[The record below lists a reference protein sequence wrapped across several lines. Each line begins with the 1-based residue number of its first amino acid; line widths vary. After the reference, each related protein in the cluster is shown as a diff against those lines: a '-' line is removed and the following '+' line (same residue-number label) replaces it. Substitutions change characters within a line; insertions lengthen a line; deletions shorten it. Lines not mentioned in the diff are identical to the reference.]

1 MFLSLILLL
10 LLYVLIV
17 LSDRVPVELMLLG
30 LISLSLAQCARWIS
44 EICVDSSLFGS
55 DRFYLCTER
64 DYGVHENVVF
74 KSSFSSNN
82 ETQISPQGLNT
93 HSSHQCGEVNHFQSS
108 NFQRIYKRF
117 AVTNFNS
124 VVLRVV
130 NHLFLMR
137 DLNSY
142 IDSCLFLG

>member
-10 LLYVLIV
+10 LLYVLTV

-44 EICVDSSLFGS
+44 EICVDSSLFGG

-64 DYGVHENVVF
+64 DYGVHENVIF
-74 KSSFSSNN
+74 KSSFSLNN
-82 ETQISPQGLNT
+82 ETQISPKGLNI

-108 NFQRIYKRF
+108 NFQGFTSGLLLLILI
-117 AVTNFNS
+117 V

-142 IDSCLFLG
+142 IASCLFLG